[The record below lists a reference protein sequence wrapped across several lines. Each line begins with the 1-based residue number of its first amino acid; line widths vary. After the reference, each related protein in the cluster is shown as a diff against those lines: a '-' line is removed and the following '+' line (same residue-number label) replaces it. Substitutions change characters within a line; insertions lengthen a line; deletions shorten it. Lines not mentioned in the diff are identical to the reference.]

1 MVGQVLLIED
11 SPTQALRLR
20 LILERDGLKVTVAR
34 DGREGLRISPLL
46 LPDAVVL
53 DVNLPDLDGF
63 QVCQALKDHPA
74 TQDTPVIMLT
84 VKDRAADTLAG
95 LDAGADAYIPKDD
108 FAEVNLRRT
117 LFDMGVLEGR
127 SSFAGG
133 GDAPYCTHL

>member
-1 MVGQVLLIED
+1 MAGQVLLIED

-20 LILERDGLKVTVAR
+20 LILERDGLRVTVAR
-34 DGREGLRISPLL
+34 DGHEGLRLSPLL

-74 TQDTPVIMLT
+74 TQETPVIMLT

-108 FAEVNLRRT
+108 FAEINLRRT
-117 LFDMGVLEGR
+117 LEDMGVL
-127 SSFAGG
+127 
-133 GDAPYCTHL
+133 